1 MSIGDVAIPCGAP
14 SQSNSHL
21 HNGGAGLRGV
31 KTQNFGKDEN
41 DKQEFG
47 GDVNER
53 RECRKVSTLGTASIT
68 TEGNTV
74 SMLADGGIEQPRGAQ
89 FERERVSGGPFDY
102 LQKDVKQPGK
112 GPKNLRAES

>member
-14 SQSNSHL
+14 SQSSSYL
-21 HNGGAGLRGV
+21 HNEGTGLRDVG
-31 KTQNFGKDEN
+31 TQSFGKDEN

-53 RECRKVSTLGTASIT
+53 LECRKVSTPGTASIT

-74 SMLADGGIEQPRGAQ
+74 SMLAVGGIEHLEVLSLNAK
-89 FERERVSGGPFDY
+89 E
-102 LQKDVKQPGK
+102 
-112 GPKNLRAES
+112 